1 MNRIALVLA
10 AVFFA
15 VLIAFPTYALL
26 TTAIDEQEFANEA
39 PNLADE
45 TEVASEYGALTAYHS
60 MLFTIA
66 LVVEAVF
73 TVLFIVALYFGIK
86 R

>member
-26 TTAIDEQEFANEA
+26 TTTMDEQDFANQA

-45 TEVASEYGALTAYHS
+45 TEVSSDYNALTAYHN
-60 MLFTIA
+60 MLLTIA

>member
-1 MNRIALVLA
+1 MNRTALVFAGVFLA
-10 AVFFA
+10 VI
-15 VLIAFPTYALL
+15 LAFPIYALL
-26 TTAIDEQEFANEA
+26 TTTMDEQDFANQA

-45 TEVASEYGALTAYHS
+45 TEVSSDYNALTTYHS
-60 MLFTIA
+60 LLLTIT

-73 TVLFIVALYFGIK
+73 TVLFIIALYFGIK

>member
-26 TTAIDEQEFANEA
+26 TTTIDEQDFADQA

-45 TEVASEYGALTAYHS
+45 TEVSGDYNALTTYHG
-60 MLFTIA
+60 MLLTIT
-66 LVVEAVF
+66 LVVEAVL

>member
-26 TTAIDEQEFANEA
+26 TTTMDEQDFADQA

-45 TEVASEYGALTAYHS
+45 TEVSSDYNALTVYHN
-60 MLFTIA
+60 MLLTIA

>member
-1 MNRIALVLA
+1 MNRTALVFAGVFLA
-10 AVFFA
+10 VI
-15 VLIAFPTYALL
+15 LAFPIYALI
-26 TTAIDEQEFANEA
+26 TTSIDEQEFASEA

-45 TEVASEYGALTAYHS
+45 TEVSSDYNALTTYHS
-60 MLFTIA
+60 MLLTIT

-73 TVLFIVALYFGIK
+73 TLLFLIALYIGIK